1 MKTILRILNRIPAS
15 IFAGRMDMG
24 MDLEAFLRKHPD
36 ADEIVPARLN
46 GKEITIREL
55 AEKYLSQMSLT
66 PTAVLLGGMDGE
78 HMGVCATWK
87 FYSMLDKLADAYQH
101 NKERQAKGE
110 FELLRLDV
118 SYQGVLK

>member
-1 MKTILRILNRIPAS
+1 MKTILRLLNRIPAS
-15 IFAGRMDMG
+15 IFAGRMDMR

-36 ADEIVPARLN
+36 ADEVIPARLN
-46 GKEITIREL
+46 GKKTTIREL
-55 AEKYLSQMSLT
+55 ADAYLDQMSLT

-101 NKERQAKGE
+101 NKEGPAKGE
-110 FELLRLDV
+110 FELLQLDA
-118 SYQGVLK
+118 SYSGV